1 MIESNF
7 DSEILSKVKEHKVS
21 DIIKGKKI
29 YERSKF
35 ISVNEGLNELIETS
49 EKCEKEE
56 YRSVI
61 SLESLWFDFSR
72 IGSETQVIKC
82 WKIKDV
88 LNMDFGMTLHS
99 NSFLMYIKFLI
110 EENYFFSGIRD
121 IFIFCFYIY
130 NKFILFYELDSIS
143 KNYYFNKFKNF
154 IFIINI

>member
-61 SLESLWFDFSR
+61 GLESLWFYLSR

-88 LNMDFGMTLHS
+88 LHIDFGMKLHS
-99 NSFLMYIKFLI
+99 IIICGKTLFSI
-110 EENYFFSGIRD
+110 EKEVFQFE
-121 IFIFCFYIY
+121 FI
-130 NKFILFYELDSIS
+130 
-143 KNYYFNKFKNF
+143 
-154 IFIINI
+154 

>member
-1 MIESNF
+1 MRKYTYIHNF
-7 DSEILSKVKEHKVS
+7 HTLLLFKVKEIS
-21 DIIKGKKI
+21 EENLIKGKKI

-61 SLESLWFDFSR
+61 GLESLWFDLSR

-88 LNMDFGMTLHS
+88 LQMDFGMT
-99 NSFLMYIKFLI
+99 F
-110 EENYFFSGIRD
+110 
-121 IFIFCFYIY
+121 
-130 NKFILFYELDSIS
+130 
-143 KNYYFNKFKNF
+143 YFNLWENPF
-154 IFIINI
+154 

>member
-1 MIESNF
+1 MEYYTSILSVDKSKLGSLYEKQIILADREMIESNF

-61 SLESLWFDFSR
+61 GLESLWFDLSR
-72 IGSETQVIKC
+72 IGSETQVIKF
-82 WKIKDV
+82 WKIKYV
-88 LNMDFGMTLHS
+88 LHMDFGMTLHS
-99 NSFLMYIKFLI
+99 IVI
-110 EENYFFSGIRD
+110 
-121 IFIFCFYIY
+121 
-130 NKFILFYELDSIS
+130 
-143 KNYYFNKFKNF
+143 
-154 IFIINI
+154 